1 MDRWKNC
8 RDVSQNVSQ
17 YIDSQAFF
25 GYNDWMI
32 RIFLLVFV
40 FLFSLWFGDHA
51 FAQYTLDDSLQHL
64 QVPVDQRPEY
74 QAGAAD
80 PVTGEAEDTTTFL
93 GKIGRGLVTV
103 LTSVAIFMVTYNA
116 LNLVLAAGSQDKIA
130 KSKKAMIWI
139 FLGLLS
145 VMGAYIVVKTV
156 ITLPFS
162 AG

>member
-1 MDRWKNC
+1 MEHLGVEGKGPDFQ
-8 RDVSQNVSQ
+8 VGS
-17 YIDSQAFF
+17 
-25 GYNDWMI
+25 
-32 RIFLLVFV
+32 
-40 FLFSLWFGDHA
+40 GDTVKGDA
-51 FAQYTLDDSLQHL
+51 TDATS
-64 QVPVDQRPEY
+64 
-74 QAGAAD
+74 
-80 PVTGEAEDTTTFL
+80 FL

-156 ITLPFS
+156 ISLPFA